1 MDCAAEE
8 QLVRMRLDT
17 VDGVDTVAVS
27 LAERTVT
34 VGHDTD
40 PAVLEAALRSLHL
53 GISRLDDDEIG
64 EAVPGSDHR
73 AERRALLIALG
84 INAPFLV
91 VELTAGLIARSMG
104 LLADSLD
111 MGADAAVYAL
121 SLVAVG
127 RSVGRKKRLAAT
139 SGYLQLGVAG
149 AGLVEVIRRFVA
161 GSVAPDVTIMVVV
174 SLLALVANAATL
186 VILQRV
192 RTGDAHIQASWI
204 FTANDIK
211 VNALVIVAAIGVALT
226 GRAAPDLI
234 AGALIFAVVANG
246 SRRILQLSR

>member
-27 LAERTVT
+27 LAEHTVT

-40 PAVLEAALRSLHL
+40 PEAIEEALRSLRL
-53 GISRLDDDEIG
+53 GTSRLDDG
-64 EAVPGSDHR
+64 TTAGATTGTDHR
-73 AERRALLIALG
+73 SERRALLIALG

-91 VELTAGLIARSMG
+91 VELTAGLIAKSMG

-121 SLVAVG
+121 SLAAVG
-127 RSVGRKKRLAAT
+127 RPVRRKKRLAAT
-139 SGYLQLGVAG
+139 SGYVQLGVAA
-149 AGLVEVIRRFVA
+149 AGLAEVVRRFVT
-161 GSVAPDVTIMVVV
+161 GSSVPDVTTMVVV
-174 SLLALVANAATL
+174 SLLAFVGNAATL
-186 VILQRV
+186 LILQRV

-211 VNALVIVAAIGVALT
+211 VNALVIVAAIGVAVT
-226 GRAAPDLI
+226 GRPAPDLI
-234 AGALIFAVVANG
+234 AGALIFLVVANG